1 MILNCDCVS
10 VCVCSFRWAGWADV
24 SVFPQVSTFLWWQ
37 SIWNLSEDSGCKTG
51 IPTSSGFLC
60 QVRCGHHAGD
70 QTHNP
75 AIGLP
80 MLVFIVNHRSGC
92 ECYLGRTGH
101 LVGRLAVSFLVSMS
115 RCPVML
121 LSEWKQ
127 KETLHECVYSGK
139 HLYSETLLRTQTL
152 WKQL

>member
-37 SIWNLSEDSGCKTG
+37 SIWNLSEDSGCKAG

-92 ECYLGRTGH
+92 ECYLGRTGR
-101 LVGRLAVSFLVSMS
+101 LVGRFHSLVSVCWGVLWCFCQSES
-115 RCPVML
+115 R
-121 LSEWKQ
+121 K
-127 KETLHECVYSGK
+127 K
-139 HLYSETLLRTQTL
+139 HCMNVFTVENICTVRLC
-152 WKQL
+152 